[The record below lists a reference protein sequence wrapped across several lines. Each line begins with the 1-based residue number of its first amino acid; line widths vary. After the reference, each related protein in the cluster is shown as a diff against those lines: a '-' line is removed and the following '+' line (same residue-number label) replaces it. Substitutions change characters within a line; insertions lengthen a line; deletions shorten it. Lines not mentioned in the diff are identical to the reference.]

1 MCPDQRLYDAVE
13 FAVRRYS
20 SVDDINN
27 AIREQIVGYRDQI
40 WSTSTLVY
48 TRATADMIP
57 LKGTK
62 SRNVCFVT
70 VFAENIIVFVT
81 SVAPFL

>member
-13 FAVRRYS
+13 LAVRRFS

-57 LKGTK
+57 LKGAK